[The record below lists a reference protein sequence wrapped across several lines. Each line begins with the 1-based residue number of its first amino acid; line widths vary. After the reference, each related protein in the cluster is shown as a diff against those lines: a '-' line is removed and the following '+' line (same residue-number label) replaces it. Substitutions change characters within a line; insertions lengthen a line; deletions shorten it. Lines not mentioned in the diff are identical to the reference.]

1 MFGEQKAELI
11 KGIQT
16 QMGID
21 PTEFKKNKNTSS
33 ESSTESV
40 KKVEVSHTVNA
51 TDAIA
56 GFYKKEWTLNPERWV
71 QGQGYLDPN

>member
-1 MFGEQKAELI
+1 MVS
-11 KGIQT
+11 
-16 QMGID
+16 
-21 PTEFKKNKNTSS
+21 EFKKNKNTSS